1 MQVAREVSADA
12 YAHGATG
19 KGNDQCRFQLAAEAL
34 DPTPDL
40 AVQTDPGVDPALFRH
55 FGVKP
60 QAKEM
65 AIVMLSDATEAAA
78 RAYSQ
83 EEDPSAEGLQRVVDT
98 VVAEKVD
105 DGQLDDSALTFGDLT
120 TIKAEL
126 VRALMG
132 YYHARLPYPGFPGP
146 KPMEEASPK
155 GLPEA
160 AVPTASKAEE

>member
-1 MQVAREVSADA
+1 MTAMMAATVKDDELFTWDTPVVQVMPQFQLSDA
-12 YAHGATG
+12 GAT
-19 KGNDQCRFQLAAEAL
+19 
-34 DPTPDL
+34 T
-40 AVQTDPGVDPALFRH
+40 
-55 FGVKP
+55 KP

-65 AIVMLSDATEAAA
+65 AIVMLSDSTEAAA

-83 EEDPSAEGLQRVVDT
+83 EEDPTAEGLEHVVDT

-146 KPMEEASPK
+146 KPIEEAGPK

-160 AVPTASKAEE
+160 AVSVTSEAEE